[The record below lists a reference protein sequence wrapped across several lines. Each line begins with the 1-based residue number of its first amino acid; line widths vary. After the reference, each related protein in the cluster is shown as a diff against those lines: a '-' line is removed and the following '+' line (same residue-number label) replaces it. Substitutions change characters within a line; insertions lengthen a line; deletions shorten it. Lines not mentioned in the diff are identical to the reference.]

1 MNLERKI
8 RIGGGNPLV
17 FDKNSRAFRLC
28 CFCRPGRKKRLAHK
42 APAAEQGE
50 SRRTRGKPRCFYIEI
65 QPKAL
70 ATELARM
77 MAAKMGHR

>member
-28 CFCRPGRKKRLAHK
+28 CFLSPRAQK
-42 APAAEQGE
+42 AAGAQGA
-50 SRRTRGKPRCFYIEI
+50 SRRTKGKPRCFYIEI

>member
-1 MNLERKI
+1 MTKTAEPF
-8 RIGGGNPLV
+8 GSAV
-17 FDKNSRAFRLC
+17 
-28 CFCRPGRKKRLAHK
+28 FCRPGRKK
-42 APAAEQGE
+42 AAGAQGA
-50 SRRTRGKPRCFYIEI
+50 SRRIRGKPRCFYIEI

>member
-1 MNLERKI
+1 MNIIQYFE
-8 RIGGGNPLV
+8 GV
-17 FDKNSRAFRLC
+17 FKT
-28 CFCRPGRKKRLAHK
+28 FCKMTQNYMEIVGRKK
-42 APAAEQGE
+42 AAGAQGA